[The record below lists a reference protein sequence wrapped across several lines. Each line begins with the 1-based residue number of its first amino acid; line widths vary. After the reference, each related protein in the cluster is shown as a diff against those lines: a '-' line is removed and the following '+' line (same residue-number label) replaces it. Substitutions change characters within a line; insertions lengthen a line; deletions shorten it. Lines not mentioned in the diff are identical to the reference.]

1 MTASWDDAVLDADT
15 IAHGGAVTLGVAV
28 AVPEPFATALRDMR
42 AATGDP
48 VALAVPPHVTI
59 VPPVVV
65 DPGDVPAIVE
75 HVRRTVAA
83 VPRFAVVLSGTDT
96 FRPVSDVVFVRVVD
110 GAQACDRLQQLVR
123 TGPLERRLGFPY
135 HPHVTVAHDVPAAA
149 LDQVQGDLSGFHA
162 AFDVDEVAVFRC
174 ASDGVWRALSPVPL
188 AGAPVRAGDER

>member
-1 MTASWDDAVLDADT
+1 MTASWDDAVLDADGLEHT
-15 IAHGGAVTLGVAV
+15 ETVTLGVAV
-28 AVPEPFATALRDMR
+28 AVPEPFATALRDSR

-65 DPGDVPAIVE
+65 PPDAVPDIVE
-75 HVRRTVAA
+75 HVRRVVAEM
-83 VPRFAVVLSGTDT
+83 PRFAVVLSGTDT

-110 GAQACDRLQQLVR
+110 GAQACDRLQQRVR

-135 HPHVTVAHDVPAAA
+135 HPHVTVAHDVPADA
-149 LDQVQGDLSGFHA
+149 LDRVQGDLSGFHA

-174 ASDGVWRALSPVPL
+174 ASDGVWRSLAPAPL
-188 AGAPVRAGDER
+188 AATAAPAGGRR

>member
-1 MTASWDDAVLDADT
+1 MTASWDDAVLDADGLEQ
-15 IAHGGAVTLGVAV
+15 AGAVTLGVAV
-28 AVPEPFATALRDMR
+28 AVPEPFATALRDSR

-65 DPGDVPAIVE
+65 DPSQVPAIVE
-75 HVRRTVAA
+75 HVRRMVAA

-110 GAQACDRLQQLVR
+110 GARACDRLQQRVR
-123 TGPLERRLGFPY
+123 TGPLQRRLGFPY
-135 HPHVTVAHDVPAAA
+135 HPHVTVAHDVPAQAM
-149 LDQVQGDLSGFHA
+149 DQVQGDLSGFHA

-174 ASDGVWRALSPVPL
+174 APDGVWHPLAPALL
-188 AGAPVRAGDER
+188 AGAPAWAGEER

>member
-1 MTASWDDAVLDADT
+1 MTASWDDAVLGADGLEHT
-15 IAHGGAVTLGVAV
+15 ETVTLGVAV
-28 AVPEPFATALRDMR
+28 AVPEPFATALRDSR

-65 DPGDVPAIVE
+65 APDAVPDIVD
-75 HVRRTVAA
+75 HVRRVVAEM
-83 VPRFAVVLSGTDT
+83 PRFAVVLSGTDT

-110 GAQACDRLQQLVR
+110 GAQACDRLQQRVR

-135 HPHVTVAHDVPAAA
+135 HPHVTVAHDVPADA
-149 LDQVQGDLSGFHA
+149 LDRVQGDLSGFHA

-174 ASDGVWRALSPVPL
+174 ASDGVWRSLAPAPL
-188 AGAPVRAGDER
+188 ADPPAAAGDRR